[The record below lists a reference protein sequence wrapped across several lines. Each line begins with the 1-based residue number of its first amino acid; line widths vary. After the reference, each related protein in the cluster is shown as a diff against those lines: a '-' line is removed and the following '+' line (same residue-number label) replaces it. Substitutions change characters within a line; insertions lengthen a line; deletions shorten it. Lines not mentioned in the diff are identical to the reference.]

1 MAEKPDW
8 KTNMSFNIDDLFTS
22 QDVRD
27 NGAIETVRIDEL
39 IPFQGHTFKVIDDE
53 KMQELVQSISEHG
66 VMMPAIAFRNENN
79 QLEMIAGHR
88 RMRASELAGLETIPT
103 IVKNINRDEAT
114 IIMGETNLQAR
125 DEILPSEKAFTYRAM
140 LDAMKRQA
148 GRPKENASP
157 VATNF
162 SKGRSDKELAEQVG
176 ESKDTIR
183 RYIRLTYLIPELL
196 ELVDNKTMAIRPAVE
211 ISYIDHINQKN
222 IFNYYK
228 DTEVMDDKGK
238 IIEKGVLPSLSQAQ
252 EFKRLAD
259 AGELDED
266 VISDKLGEPKP
277 NQKEKIVLN
286 DKRLLHYRGNLTPAE
301 FEQKVIKALAFYE
314 KYNQRINDDKN
325 IEKGVF

>member
-8 KTNMSFNIDDLFTS
+8 KTNMSFSIDELFTS

-39 IPFQGHTFKVIDDE
+39 IPFQGHTFKVVDDE
-53 KMQELVQSISEHG
+53 KMQELVQSISNHG

-88 RMRASELAGLETIPT
+88 RMRASELAGLDTIPV

-125 DEILPSEKAFTYRAM
+125 DEILPSEKAFTYKAM
-140 LDAMKRQA
+140 YDAMKRQ
-148 GRPKENASP
+148 GK
-157 VATNF
+157 
-162 SKGRSDKELAEQVG
+162 RSDLTSGPLDQKLSSRKLMAQKVN
-176 ESKDTIR
+176 ESEKQIDR
-183 RYIRLTYLIPELL
+183 FIRLTHLVPELL
-196 ELVDNKTMAIRPAVE
+196 ELVDDKTMAIRPAVE

-222 IFNYYK
+222 IYNYYK
-228 DTEVMDDKGK
+228 DTEIIDDKGK
-238 IIEKGVLPSLSQAQ
+238 VIEKGVLPSLSQAQ
-252 EFKRLAD
+252 EFKRLAN

-266 VISDKLGEPKP
+266 VIAEILGEPKP

-286 DKRLLHYRGNLTPAE
+286 DKRLMHYKGTLTPRE
-301 FEQKVIKALAFYE
+301 FEQKLIKALAFYE
-314 KYNQRINDDKN
+314 KYANRSNEDKN
-325 IEKGVF
+325 IERGGM